1 MKRKKPDLI
10 KVEKPDLIQIAMD
23 AWQERFAQNANIV
36 NEQGRLIQFYRD
48 RIDAMVEGAKTS
60 DASWMENE
68 MRRLQKDGEARFE
81 ELKDILA
88 PPVF

>member
-1 MKRKKPDLI
+1 MKKSKLAKTERS
-10 KVEKPDLIQIAMD
+10 DLIQIAID

-36 NEQGRLIQFYRD
+36 NEQGELIQFYRD

-81 ELKDILA
+81 ELKNILA